1 MPIAKFVVSRPGSKK
16 FASVIALMCLVVG
29 LNGCSSIAE
38 RKALCD
44 RSAGLENELS
54 VVGQIVDDIANAT
67 PQQLANTFTVTIAT
81 LATLHDLGPSSLR
94 RDFGLL
100 LAAYQSLG
108 SAIEATGWDGSVAAG
123 DRVVNAARDALISN
137 AVIESRDSIRTYVI
151 DNCSTGFSIENDQ
164 FEGTATTLPN
174 PPIAD
179 ENAPDPTTGFDNDD
193 SILSSYGYYVAEQF
207 NLAITNDQ
215 AICIG
220 REFTE
225 QAISDPKAAD
235 DAYIEFVSATLL
247 ACGVEA
253 NISGS

>member
-1 MPIAKFVVSRPGSKK
+1 MVSRKLVRK
-16 FASVIALMCLVVG
+16 LASLVSLTSLAVALS
-29 LNGCSSIAE
+29 GCSSIAE

-81 LATLHDLGPSSLR
+81 LATLHDLGPGSLR
-94 RDFGLL
+94 TDFGLL
-100 LAAYQSLG
+100 LGVYQSLG
-108 SAIEATGWDGSVAAG
+108 AAIEATGWDGSVAVG
-123 DRVVNAARDALISN
+123 DRVVIAARDGLLSN
-137 AVIESRDSIRTYVI
+137 AVIEARDAIRTYVI
-151 DNCSTGFSIENDQ
+151 DNCSTGFNIENDQ
-164 FEGTATTLPN
+164 FEGVATTLPN
-174 PPIAD
+174 PAIAD

-193 SILSSYGYYVAEQF
+193 SIASSYGYFVAEQF

-220 REFTE
+220 RTFAE
-225 QAISDPKAAD
+225 QAISDPQAAD
-235 DAYIEFVSATLL
+235 DAYIEFVSATLI

-253 NISGS
+253 DISDS